1 MKELGRHSKP
11 SESKL
16 KKYITVGV
24 VTAAIAGVVIFGA
37 AKLFNSSEEAPTVA
51 TKATQSS
58 TEKSSSTKMST
69 TTASSVKKAAEKPT
83 KKSSSTTKAKDTKAS
98 TSKSASTEKQTT
110 NLDAAALMNSAG
122 TVSYGV
128 YYFKDKATFNS
139 ENPQPMVAAEVI
151 NVFIMDYA
159 LNQPGGSE
167 QVIENKKLS
176 DWLAPMIQQ
185 NDIAATNVLI
195 DHYGMDA
202 MDAYFQDQGYQNTRI
217 ERRMLDINVLSTDK
231 ENYTSVNDCLAL
243 LKKLYSKRKKAPQ
256 KEMLQLMEGQ
266 QIRSKIPAKI
276 PKNMTIANLSGA
288 QQTVENDI
296 GIVFDKDQPF
306 AIAVLAS
313 DVSDIVSTRTA
324 IAEFSLAASML
335 K

>member
-1 MKELGRHSKP
+1 MGRHSKP

-202 MDAYFQDQGYQNTRI
+202 MNAYFQDQGYQDTRI

-306 AIAVLAS
+306 AIAVFAS

>member
-1 MKELGRHSKP
+1 MGRHSKP

-37 AKLFNSSEEAPTVA
+37 AKFFNSSEEAPTVA

-83 KKSSSTTKAKDTKAS
+83 KKSSSTTKAKETKAS
-98 TSKSASTEKQTT
+98 TNKSASTEKQTT

-151 NVFIMDYA
+151 NVFIMDYT

-167 QVIENKKLS
+167 QVIEHKKLS
-176 DWLAPMIQQ
+176 DWLTPMIQQ

-202 MDAYFQDQGYQNTRI
+202 MNAYFQNQGYQDTRI

-243 LKKLYSKRKKAPQ
+243 LKKIYSKRKKAPQ

-313 DVSDIVSTRTA
+313 DVSDILSTRTA

>member
-1 MKELGRHSKP
+1 MGRHSKP

>member
-1 MKELGRHSKP
+1 MGRHSEP

-58 TEKSSSTKMST
+58 TEKSSSTQVST
-69 TTASSVKKAAEKPT
+69 TTESSVKKAAEKTT
-83 KKSSSTTKAKDTKAS
+83 KKSSSTTKAKETKAS
-98 TSKSASTEKQTT
+98 TSKSASTEKQTAK
-110 NLDAAALMNSAG
+110 LDAAALMNSAG

-151 NVFIMDYA
+151 NAFIMDYA

-202 MDAYFQDQGYQNTRI
+202 MNAYFQDQGYQDTRI

-266 QIRSKIPAKI
+266 QTRSKIPAKI

-306 AIAVLAS
+306 AIAVFAS

>member
-1 MKELGRHSKP
+1 MGRHSEP

-58 TEKSSSTKMST
+58 TEKSSSTQVST
-69 TTASSVKKAAEKPT
+69 TTESSVKKVAEKTT
-83 KKSSSTTKAKDTKAS
+83 KKSSSATKVKETKAS
-98 TSKSASTEKQTT
+98 TNKSASTEKQTAK
-110 NLDAAALMNSAG
+110 LDAAALMNSAG

-139 ENPQPMVAAEVI
+139 ENPQTMVAAEVI

-176 DWLAPMIQQ
+176 DWLTPMIQQ

-202 MDAYFQDQGYQNTRI
+202 MNAYFQDQGYQNTRI

>member
-1 MKELGRHSKP
+1 M
-11 SESKL
+11 
-16 KKYITVGV
+16 
-24 VTAAIAGVVIFGA
+24 TAAIAGVVIFGA

-69 TTASSVKKAAEKPT
+69 TTASSVKKAAEKTT
-83 KKSSSTTKAKDTKAS
+83 KKSSSTTKAKEAKAS
-98 TSKSASTEKQTT
+98 TSKSASTEKQTAK
-110 NLDAAALMNSAG
+110 LDAAALMNSAG

-185 NDIAATNVLI
+185 NDITATNVLI

-202 MDAYFQDQGYQNTRI
+202 MNAYFQDQGYQNTRI

-296 GIVFDKDQPF
+296 GIVFDKDHPF

>member
-1 MKELGRHSKP
+1 MGRHSEP

-37 AKLFNSSEEAPTVA
+37 AKFFNSSEEAPTVA

-83 KKSSSTTKAKDTKAS
+83 KKSSSATKVKETKAS
-98 TSKSASTEKQTT
+98 TNKPASTEKQTA

-185 NDIAATNVLI
+185 NDITATNVLI

-202 MDAYFQDQGYQNTRI
+202 MNAYFQDQGYQDTRI

-306 AIAVLAS
+306 AIAVFAS